1 MNPHLYLKKILS
13 FLLILLSINSFEQEA
28 DTVLKQSHTKLNLEI
43 FGVSGTFEKQLSK
56 KATLVSEL
64 GIRTGNGLYLSSYD
78 VAEGWKIYNVFVG
91 LEGRY
96 YYNLNRRLQA
106 KKSVA
111 SNSANFLSLGVNYG
125 FKPFISSEIIR
136 TETFDIYG
144 QRYIFEIPIEE
155 YSLLSVSPSWGFQR
169 KIGNHFSLESN
180 FGLDFSYFSNDQDFV
195 VGPAIGFRFGYIIR

>member
-1 MNPHLYLKKILS
+1 MNPHLYLKKIFP
-13 FLLILLSINSFEQEA
+13 FLLILQSINSFALEA
-28 DTVLKQSHTKLNLEI
+28 DTVLKRSNTKLNLEI
-43 FGVSGTFEKQLSK
+43 SGVSGTFEKQLSK
-56 KATLVSEL
+56 KVTLVSEL
-64 GIRTGNGLYLSSYD
+64 GMRTGNGLYLSSYD
-78 VAEGWKIYNVFVG
+78 FAEGWKIYNLFVG

-96 YYNLNRRLQA
+96 YYNLNKRLHE

-136 TETFDIYG
+136 RETFDING
-144 QRYIFEIPIEE
+144 QRFISEIPVEE

-180 FGLDFSYFSNDQDFV
+180 FGLDFSYFSNDLNFV
-195 VGPAIGFRFGYIIR
+195 VGPAIGFRFGYIIE